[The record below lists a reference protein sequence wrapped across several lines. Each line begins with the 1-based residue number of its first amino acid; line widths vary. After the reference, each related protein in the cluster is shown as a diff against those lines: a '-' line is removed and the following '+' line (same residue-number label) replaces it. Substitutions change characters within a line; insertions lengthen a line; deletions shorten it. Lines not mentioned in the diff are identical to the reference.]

1 MVLVVKNL
9 SVIAGDAGDLG
20 SMPEPGGRLG
30 NPLHYL
36 YLENPMDRRA
46 WWTIAHKV
54 ARSHMTEST

>member
-1 MVLVVKNL
+1 MVKNL

-36 YLENPMDRRA
+36 PGE
-46 WWTIAHKV
+46 
-54 ARSHMTEST
+54 SHGQKSLVDYSP